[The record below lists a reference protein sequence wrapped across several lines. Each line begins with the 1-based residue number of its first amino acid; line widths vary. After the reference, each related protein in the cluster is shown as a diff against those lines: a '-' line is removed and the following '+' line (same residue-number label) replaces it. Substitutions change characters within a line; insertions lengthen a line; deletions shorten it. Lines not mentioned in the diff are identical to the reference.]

1 MSKLAIL
8 FILVFISMFVA
19 IFTIG
24 PSVGVFLYELVYFLN
39 PHYRWWGGSI
49 PNVSY
54 SFIVTL
60 ALLAMFIAQHKK
72 HQQNILE
79 RAPEIKW
86 LAVLLLIY
94 SAVTIVAVQREL
106 HIKFLIE
113 LFKLCV
119 VTYVFYRVLDTRNK
133 LLIALFVYVVGC
145 AYIGFEAMSV
155 GRNSAGR
162 VEGIGTVDAPEANGT
177 AAMLVPA
184 IPILIYFVWRGN
196 WKIKLGVVILGA
208 LIANGLILI
217 NSRGAFMGGVA
228 AAGYFIW
235 TMAFSKYKLPWQRM
249 MVIFIIVGGLLAVV
263 RFTDD
268 VFWERMGS
276 IQESSSKESEGSGGR
291 RINYWLAT
299 FDMID
304 DNPFG
309 VGIWGYQ
316 TLSRFYLSEELMS
329 DRKEQQTKAVH
340 SMWFQGFSEVG
351 WLGIGIF
358 LGFLAHLA
366 LRMRK
371 TKKYLAEKGDIE
383 NFYLVLAIQSG
394 LLGFLIAGSFID
406 AFRAVVLYWFFA
418 FSMVANSLFY
428 LPGKEVTVKKNRFK

>member
-1 MSKLAIL
+1 MSKTAVLFIIL
-8 FILVFISMFVA
+8 FILMFVA
-19 IFTIG
+19 IFTVG
-24 PSVGVFLYELVYFLN
+24 PSIGVFLYELVYFLN
-39 PHYRWWGGSI
+39 PHNRWWGGGI
-49 PNVSY
+49 PNVGY

-60 ALLAMFIAQHKK
+60 AMLAMFIAQHKK
-72 HQQNILE
+72 HQKNILE

-94 SAVTIVAVQREL
+94 CAVTIVAVQREL
-106 HIKFLIE
+106 HIKFLAE
-113 LFKLCV
+113 LFKLYA

-133 LLIALFVYVVGC
+133 LLIALFIYVVGC
-145 AYIGFEAMSV
+145 AYIGFEAMSM

-177 AAMLVPA
+177 AAMLVFS

-196 WKIKLGVVILGA
+196 WKIKLGILVLGA
-208 LIANGLILI
+208 LIGNGLILI
-217 NSRGAFMGGVA
+217 NSRGAFLGGVV

-235 TMAFSKYKLPWQRM
+235 NMAFSKYKLPWQRM
-249 MVIFIIVGGLLAVV
+249 MVVFILIGSSLATI

-276 IQESSSKESEGSGGR
+276 IQNSSSKESEGSGGR

-309 VGIWGYQ
+309 LGIWGYQ
-316 TLSRFYLSEELMS
+316 TLSSFYLSEELMS
-329 DRKEQQTKAVH
+329 DRKVQQTKAVH

-358 LGFLAHLA
+358 LAFLTHLMQ
-366 LRMRK
+366 RVRK
-371 TKKYLAEKGDIE
+371 TKTYLAEKGDIE
-383 NFYLVLAIQSG
+383 SFYLVLAIQSG

-418 FSMVANSLFY
+418 FTMAANSLFY
-428 LPGKEVTVKKNRFK
+428 SPNKKETVKNNRFK

>member
-1 MSKLAIL
+1 MSKLALL
-8 FILVFISMFVA
+8 FILIFTSMFVA
-19 IFTIG
+19 IFIIG

-60 ALLAMFIAQHKK
+60 AMLVMFIVQHKK
-72 HQQNILE
+72 HQHNILA
-79 RAPEIKW
+79 RAPEVKW
-86 LAVLLLIY
+86 LALLLLMY
-94 SAVTIVAVQREL
+94 CAVTIVAVQKEL
-106 HIKFLIE
+106 HTKFLIE
-113 LFKLCV
+113 LIKLYA
-119 VTYVFYRVLDTRNK
+119 VTYIFYRVLDTRNK
-133 LLIALFVYVVGC
+133 LLVALFIYVVGC
-145 AYIGFEAMSV
+145 AYIGYEAMSV

-184 IPILIYFVWRGN
+184 IPLLIYFVWRGN
-196 WKIKLGVVILGA
+196 WKLKLATLIFGA

-217 NSRGAFMGGVA
+217 NSRGAFLGGIA
-228 AAGYFIW
+228 AAGFFMW
-235 TMAFSKYKLPWQRM
+235 VMAFSKYKLPWQRM
-249 MVIFIIVGGLLAVV
+249 MVMFVLIGSTLGVI

-276 IQESSSKESEGSGGR
+276 IQNSSSKESEGSGGR

-299 FDMID
+299 FDMVGD
-304 DNPFG
+304 YPFG
-309 VGIWGYQ
+309 TGIWGYQ

-351 WLGIGIF
+351 WLGIGLF
-358 LGFLAHLA
+358 FTFLAHLT
-366 LRMRK
+366 LRVRK

-418 FSMVANSLFY
+418 YSMVANSLFY
-428 LPGKEVTVKKNRFK
+428 LSSEELTDKN